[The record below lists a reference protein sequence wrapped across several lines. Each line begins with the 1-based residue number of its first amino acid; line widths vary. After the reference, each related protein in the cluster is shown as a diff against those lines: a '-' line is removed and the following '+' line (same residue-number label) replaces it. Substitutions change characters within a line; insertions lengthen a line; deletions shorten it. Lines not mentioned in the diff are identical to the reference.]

1 MLSPDAQWSRSLDK
15 VVKPF
20 DLIVK
25 YFNIILLYRPGFRFP
40 LYLGSHLLLLHSLL
54 HSLFSLLPRIPY
66 PSNDWFLL
74 LPWFSFSPMVLDILC
89 LNFLLLPGFFHC
101 LNSNFLISFALS
113 FFSRPCSYLLILLGL
128 ADIFL
133 EKLAEI

>member
-1 MLSPDAQWSRSLDK
+1 MECCILFLYVFYMLSPDAQWSRSLDK

-20 DLIVK
+20 VLIVK

-54 HSLFSLLPRIPY
+54 HSLFSLLPGIPY
-66 PSNDWFLL
+66 PSNDWFLWFLL

-89 LNFLLLPGFFHC
+89 LNSSLITRFLPLLEF
-101 LNSNFLISFALS
+101 
-113 FFSRPCSYLLILLGL
+113 
-128 ADIFL
+128 
-133 EKLAEI
+133 

>member
-1 MLSPDAQWSRSLDK
+1 MECCILFLYVFYMLSPDAQWSRSLDK

-54 HSLFSLLPRIPY
+54 HSLF
-66 PSNDWFLL
+66 
-74 LPWFSFSPMVLDILC
+74 FSIT
-89 LNFLLLPGFFHC
+89 
-101 LNSNFLISFALS
+101 
-113 FFSRPCSYLLILLGL
+113 
-128 ADIFL
+128 
-133 EKLAEI
+133 